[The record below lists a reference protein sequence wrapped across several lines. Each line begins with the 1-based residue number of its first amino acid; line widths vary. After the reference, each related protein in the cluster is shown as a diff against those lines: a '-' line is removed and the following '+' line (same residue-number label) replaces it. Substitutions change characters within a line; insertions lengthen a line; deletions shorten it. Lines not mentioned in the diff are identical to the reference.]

1 MRIWG
6 RACEKS
12 ADRQHQHNSGG
23 SGKRSRLQPRSESF
37 PPGRTLGNLNSLFDK
52 PLGFELGAQRNPDAI
67 RRSDLSGKRLG
78 CGDDGLEI
86 GDESLANA
94 TGRQVKAS
102 FFGKLLESLGFENG
116 FQFFTVH
123 KKTSRGRSTGL
134 LSLEIYPANFA
145 HREYG
150 VFFSF

>member
-37 PPGRTLGNLNSLFDK
+37 PPGRTPGNLSSFFDE

-94 TGRQVKAS
+94 TRGQVKAS
-102 FFGKLLESLGFENG
+102 IFGKLPESLGFEYE

-123 KKTSRGRSTGL
+123 TRNSRGRSTGR
-134 LSLEIYPANFA
+134 LSLETYPANFA
-145 HREYG
+145 HRVYG
-150 VFFSF
+150 VFSSF